1 MQLARATA
9 SEFEARVRQQSAST
23 NTGVADN
30 NWNLQIARAEFS
42 SLNSK
47 LKKQYGHD
55 LIPLLKELEASG
67 IVANDLHTPAQNED
81 FVSMMWMSAIATV
94 SILVIF
100 YYLFSYFNED
110 MEPHMR
116 SLLFTFRN
124 GPTYYRLRILE
135 K

>member
-81 FVSMMWMSAIATV
+81 FVSCSKWSNYISNNTKAGWIEQRNE
-94 SILVIF
+94 
-100 YYLFSYFNED
+100 FSCSGN
-110 MEPHMR
+110 R
-116 SLLFTFRN
+116 R
-124 GPTYYRLRILE
+124 
-135 K
+135 